1 MELLENIN
9 TVMSVVS
16 GIGAIVMFLCAKK
29 EKDECLKIKN
39 EINQQ
44 IAEQKSQQN
53 NNIDGNKNMVSND
66 NYNIS
71 KVNTF
76 DNRKSIK

>member
-9 TVMSVVS
+9 TVISVVS
-16 GIGAIVMFLCAKK
+16 GIGSIIMFLCAKK

-39 EINQQ
+39 EMNQQ
-44 IAEQKSQQN
+44 IAEQKSQQE
-53 NNIDGNKNMVSND
+53 NNIVGNKNMTSND

-71 KVNTF
+71 KVKTF
-76 DNRKSIK
+76 DNRKSTR